1 MKRGSVC
8 KPSTGL
14 SPAAISS
21 CCRPCQ
27 EKQTAPG
34 HTEWTQCRKTGD
46 VPTLFI
52 FDASTAH
59 YEPQRRRLN
68 FCSKIQISVDFLV
81 SSKNKQAD
89 FIIHVKRYEQGLC
102 LADCILLGS
111 VFSECLQK
119 IGLHVSIV
127 TRGAWADLQ
136 LRFQDISKRLLLNSK
151 IRILTEA
158 PLKQSCNAYMGQER
172 VCVLF
177 LETEMSKKNLAIC
190 GN

>member
-21 CCRPCQ
+21 CSRPCQ

-68 FCSKIQISVDFLV
+68 FCSKIQISVDFLT

-89 FIIHVKRYEQGLC
+89 LSSMWKG
-102 LADCILLGS
+102 
-111 VFSECLQK
+111 
-119 IGLHVSIV
+119 
-127 TRGAWADLQ
+127 
-136 LRFQDISKRLLLNSK
+136 
-151 IRILTEA
+151 
-158 PLKQSCNAYMGQER
+158 
-172 VCVLF
+172 
-177 LETEMSKKNLAIC
+177 MSKASDWLTVFCWDQYFLSVYRKLGYMFRLWLEELGQIC
-190 GN
+190 SYTFKIYPKGCC